1 MFLKSSL
8 LFSQF
13 LLSFVFTNKA
23 LLLINLKSRTAMN
36 VKILLF
42 VVCVEAI
49 MYLLLYYLHDFTFNA
64 LTRYSLTLLLYTP
77 WKHQKT

>member
-1 MFLKSSL
+1 ML
-8 LFSQF
+8 
-13 LLSFVFTNKA
+13 N
-23 LLLINLKSRTAMN
+23 NLKSRTAMN

-49 MYLLLYYLHDFTFNA
+49 MYLLLYYLHGFTFNA
-64 LTRYSLTLLLYTP
+64 LTHYSLTLLFYNP